1 MTARLPTHFM
11 IIYALLLFVDGA
23 APLAHSDVD
32 EPDLIGRAI
41 DGDTEAFGELYMRHL
56 NAVYRYIY
64 FRVNDVQ
71 DAEDLTEQVFLK
83 VWEALPGYKQ
93 MGKPLR
99 SWIYRIAHNSVMDF
113 YRRKQ
118 QSEKITAEA
127 LAWENES
134 VNVLDEIIEVEEAHL
149 LARAINELP
158 DEQQEL
164 VILRFI
170 EGLNHEQVADILQK
184 SNGACRTIQYRALAK
199 LNRLLSDQ
207 RIAAL

>member
-1 MTARLPTHFM
+1 
-11 IIYALLLFVDGA
+11 
-23 APLAHSDVD
+23 
-32 EPDLIGRAI
+32 
-41 DGDTEAFGELYMRHL
+41 
-56 NAVYRYIY
+56 
-64 FRVNDVQ
+64 
-71 DAEDLTEQVFLK
+71 
-83 VWEALPGYKQ
+83 EALPGYKQ

>member
-1 MTARLPTHFM
+1 M
-11 IIYALLLFVDGA
+11 IIYALLLFMDGA
-23 APLAHSDVD
+23 APLAYNDVD
-32 EPDLIGRAI
+32 ETALIGRAI
-41 DGDTEAFGELYMRHL
+41 DGDTEAFGELYTRHL
-56 NAVYRYIY
+56 DAVYRYIY
-64 FRVNDVQ
+64 FRVNDAP

-83 VWEALPGYKQ
+83 AWEALPGYKQ
-93 MGKPLR
+93 MGKPWRNWL
-99 SWIYRIAHNSVMDF
+99 YRIAHNSVMDF
-113 YRRKQ
+113 YRRRQ

-127 LAWENES
+127 LNWENES

-149 LARAINELP
+149 LARAINQLP
-158 DEQQEL
+158 EEQQEL

-207 RIAAL
+207 RVAA